1 MASDSCLRKGQLT
14 DRGRRGIA
22 AAPLTQ
28 RGRARNLKRNMQRR
42 TPKPLTI
49 AMRVLHLAGSNPSGS
64 SAKSCIEQTLRPKI
78 GGRFSIENYQVLK
91 SDYAVT
97 HDIYEITAR
106 YAVALHFSRG
116 HIDED
121 ALVRIGCTKR
131 SRNGGPFFTYHCMTT
146 IEFRKTDNGWKAI
159 TLRAPCAFYF
169 G

>member
-1 MASDSCLRKGQLT
+1 MKRPT
-14 DRGRRGIA
+14 
-22 AAPLTQ
+22 
-28 RGRARNLKRNMQRR
+28 LKA
-42 TPKPLTI
+42 LTI
-49 AMRVLHLAGSNPSGS
+49 AMGLLRVAGSNPSGS
-64 SAKSCIEQTLRPKI
+64 SAKSCIERTLRQKI
-78 GGRFSIENYQVLK
+78 GGHFSIENYRVLK

-97 HDIYEITAR
+97 LGGVQTRDIYEITTR
-106 YAVALHFSRG
+106 YAIAFSGG

-131 SRNGGPFFTYHCMTT
+131 SRNGGLFFYHCMTT